1 MYTSSFS
8 LGTALSFLVAGQ
20 IAAASGWRW
29 AFGAAAAAA
38 AVSLVIA
45 LSLRRVPAR
54 PELPLGHLLDFRAVL
69 KNRNAMGYV
78 LGYGVH
84 CWELFTLRS
93 WLVALLA
100 FSLALQQSAAGGWPS
115 PTSVAMLSGLVA
127 MAASIA
133 GNELCVRFGRRRV
146 VQIIMATS
154 AMTACAIGF
163 TTAFN
168 YGIVVA
174 LALVYSAC
182 VQFDSA
188 ALTAGAVAAADPL
201 RQGST
206 MAVHSLVGF
215 GCGWIGP
222 LVVGIVLDL
231 TGNAST
237 PLSWGLAFVSV
248 GLIGVLGPLALRL
261 AAPDSNEGR

>member
-1 MYTSSFS
+1 
-8 LGTALSFLVAGQ
+8 
-20 IAAASGWRW
+20 
-29 AFGAAAAAA
+29 
-38 AVSLVIA
+38 
-45 LSLRRVPAR
+45 
-54 PELPLGHLLDFRAVL
+54 
-69 KNRNAMGYV
+69 
-78 LGYGVH
+78 
-84 CWELFTLRS
+84 
-93 WLVALLA
+93 
-100 FSLALQQSAAGGWPS
+100 
-115 PTSVAMLSGLVA
+115 
-127 MAASIA
+127 
-133 GNELCVRFGRRRV
+133 
-146 VQIIMATS
+146 MATS